1 VDEDKEPASGE
12 AVRFGVLGA
21 TSRIAQKAVLP
32 ALQQGSGCS
41 VVATASLSS
50 DDYNRFGAP
59 SAYRSYSELLED
71 PDVEAIYI
79 PLPNGLHEEWTVAA
93 AEAGKHVLC
102 EKPLAPTPSQASRMV
117 RACEDAG
124 VHLMEAYMTPFHPRS
139 EALARAL
146 SENSLGELR
155 FGHTSFT
162 FTLGMPDHR
171 WRDDMGGGAL
181 LDVGIYCLA
190 PLLQAGRGAPRNLVA
205 SAVVREDVDASFSG
219 RLDFGDGFTAAFE
232 CSFEAPFHQRL
243 QIVGTEAAFVL
254 ERAFTHRLEE
264 TTILRRSRDGTE
276 EEIYCGGADPYQGMV
291 DHFAAVVRGR
301 ADLRWTPSASIEVL
315 ELQDRLRAAAQ
326 G

>member
-1 VDEDKEPASGE
+1 VGADKEPASSE
-12 AVRFGVLGA
+12 PVRFGVFGA

-32 ALQQGSGCS
+32 ALQQQGGCS

-50 DDYNRFGAP
+50 DEYDRFGA
-59 SAYRSYSELLED
+59 SSVYRSYAELLED
-71 PDVEAIYI
+71 PDVEAVYI

-102 EKPLAPTPSQASRMV
+102 EKPLGKNAAEASRMV

-146 SENSLGELR
+146 AEDRLGELR
-155 FGHTSFT
+155 FGYTSFT

-171 WRDDMGGGAL
+171 WRADMGGGAL

-190 PLLQAGRGAPRNLVA
+190 PLLQAGGGAPRDVTA
-205 SAVVREDVDASFSG
+205 SAVAREDVDASFSG
-219 RLDFGDGFTAAFE
+219 RLDFRDGFTAAFE
-232 CSFEAPFHQRL
+232 CSFEAPFHQHL
-243 QIVGTEAAFVL
+243 QIVGTKAALVL
-254 ERAFTHRLEE
+254 ERAFTHGLEE
-264 TTILRRSRDGTE
+264 TAILRRSRDGTE

-291 DHFAAVVRGR
+291 DHFALVVRGQHEP
-301 ADLRWTPSASIEVL
+301 RWPPAASIEVL
-315 ELQDRLRAAAQ
+315 ELQDRLRAAAEE
-326 G
+326 